1 MIAGTTISV
10 EIVWIGVEPPL
21 RVPVTVAAGA
31 TVADAIATSG
41 IVARIAARIAASGAL
56 AAGTGPLDGLAVAV
70 FGRGCGPS
78 ERLHDGDRVELL
90 PPLTVDPK
98 VARQR
103 RAEHRRRLAGERRW
117 TPDRE
122 RPHAVRSPD

>member
-1 MIAGTTISV
+1 MSAGSLLSV
-10 EIVWIGVEPPL
+10 EVVWIGIEPPL
-21 RVPVTVAAGA
+21 RVPVTVAAGS
-31 TVADAIATSG
+31 TVADAIAASG
-41 IVARIAARIAASGAL
+41 IVARIAATGRL
-56 AAGTGPLDGLAVAV
+56 AADAGPLDDLSVAV
-70 FGRGCGPS
+70 FGRRCSPAD
-78 ERLHDGDRVELL
+78 RLHEGDRVELL

-122 RPHAVRSPD
+122 RPIGTAGRG

>member
-1 MIAGTTISV
+1 MSGTAPLSV
-10 EIVWIGVEPPL
+10 EVVWIGVEPPL
-21 RVPVTVAAGA
+21 RRAVAVPPGCTVAGA
-31 TVADAIATSG
+31 LEASG
-41 IVARIAARIAASGAL
+41 IVALIAASGRVPPPA
-56 AAGTGPLDGLAVAV
+56 GPLDGLAVAV
-70 FGRGCGPS
+70 FGRACGPD
-78 ERLHDGDRVELL
+78 EPLHDGDRIELL

-122 RPHAVRSPD
+122 RAKPPPER